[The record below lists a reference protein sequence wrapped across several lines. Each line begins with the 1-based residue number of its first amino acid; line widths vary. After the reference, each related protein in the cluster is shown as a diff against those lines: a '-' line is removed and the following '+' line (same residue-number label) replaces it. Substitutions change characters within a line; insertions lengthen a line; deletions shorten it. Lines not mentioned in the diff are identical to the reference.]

1 MQTLRHP
8 GVVTHTSTGKYKQEE
23 GDQELLHV
31 ALVSHRHLDGAITR
45 PAGDYDGLNLHEG
58 SSIRIDEPG
67 RIPPHKV
74 QRYIARGPSN
84 NGPKRITDAGLDKLL
99 NDISKFRFKQPLDR
113 ITFCF

>member
-1 MQTLRHP
+1 MQKSKHP
-8 GVVTHTSTGKYKQEE
+8 GVITDISTGKYKQEE

-31 ALVSHRHLDGAITR
+31 AVVSRIHSKSAITR
-45 PAGDYDGLNLHEG
+45 PVGDYDGLNLDEG
-58 SSIRIDEPG
+58 SFIRIDEPG

-74 QRYIARGPSN
+74 LPYIARGPSN

-99 NDISKFRFKQPLDR
+99 NDISKFRFKQPLHR

>member
-1 MQTLRHP
+1 M
-8 GVVTHTSTGKYKQEE
+8 
-23 GDQELLHV
+23 
-31 ALVSHRHLDGAITR
+31 SHSHSKSAITR
-45 PAGDYDGLNLHEG
+45 PVGDYDGLNLDEG

-67 RIPPHKV
+67 RIPPDKV
-74 QRYIARGPSN
+74 RPH